1 MRKSLLVL
9 VGLALMAGSLLFF
22 AGCGKK
28 ERVQTLIISQ
38 WGFNMDLL
46 EKNLIAPFEKKYGVK
61 VEYEL
66 GNNAERLT
74 KLLARKDN
82 PVVDVALLSG
92 SFALQAMDEGLF
104 LPYDPEKIP
113 NLNKILPAGV
123 DPLGGRSAV
132 GYTITHMGLFYRSDK
147 TAPITTWRDLSRP
160 ELQSFISLPDM
171 GTTYGPAVVYML
183 SKAWGSGFNDTETG
197 WAKLAELSPALK
209 TSWNNNAE
217 LNSLTMQEEIYVSPY
232 TSFGWG
238 QLEDTGH
245 PVVSVIPE
253 EGLTGIFNVAGIIK
267 GTKNVDLAH
276 AFIDFLLS
284 HEVQYAQA
292 MALVESPVN
301 VDVILPPEVGSKL
314 TYGDDIINNLVFFD
328 EQEIAANRADWI
340 TRWNRVRSK

>member
-1 MRKSLLVL
+1 MRKSLLVVVSLALVAGNLLFL
-9 VGLALMAGSLLFF
+9 VG
-22 AGCGKK
+22 C
-28 ERVQTLIISQ
+28 ERKSEQTVTLSQ

-46 EKNLIAPFEKKYGVK
+46 EQNLIFPFERKYGVK
-61 VEYEL
+61 VEHEL

-74 KLLARKDN
+74 KLLARRDN

-104 LPYDPEKIP
+104 LPYDPAKIP
-113 NLNKILPAGV
+113 NVNNILPAAV

-132 GYTITHMGLFYRSDK
+132 GYTITHMGIFYRSDR

-171 GTTYGPAVVYML
+171 GTTYGPAVIYML
-183 SKAWGSGFNDTETG
+183 SKAWGNGFNDTETG

-209 TSWNNNAE
+209 TSWNNAAE
-217 LNSLTMQEEIYVSPY
+217 LNALTMQEEIYVSPY
-232 TSFGWG
+232 ASFGWG
-238 QLEDTGH
+238 QLEATGH

-253 EGLTGIFNVAGIIK
+253 EGLTGILNVAGIIK
-267 GTKNVDLAH
+267 GSKNVDLAH
-276 AFIDFLLS
+276 SLIDFLLS
-284 HEVQYAQA
+284 YEVQYAQA

-301 VDVILPPEVGSKL
+301 VGVILPPEIGSKL

-328 EQEIAANRADWI
+328 EREIAAHRSDWI
-340 TRWNRVRSK
+340 ARWNRVRSR